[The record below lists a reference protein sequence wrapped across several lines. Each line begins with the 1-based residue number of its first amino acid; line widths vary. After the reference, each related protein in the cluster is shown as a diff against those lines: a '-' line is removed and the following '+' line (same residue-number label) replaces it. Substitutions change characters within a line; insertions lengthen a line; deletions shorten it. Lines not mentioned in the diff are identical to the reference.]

1 MPGHNL
7 LKEMQGTRGP
17 EKCLSSYQKDI
28 FFLYSDSSQYQFNG
42 MYIHRELRLCL
53 SLSLLHQTLNS
64 CCYKMWHLYS
74 LKNIY
79 ASLLYILHT
88 I

>member
-7 LKEMQGTRGP
+7 LKEGTIGP
-17 EKCLSSYQKDI
+17 EKCLFSYQKDL
-28 FFLYSDSSQYQFNG
+28 FFFFFPPPYQFSG
-42 MYIHRELRLCL
+42 MYIHREPRLCL

-64 CCYKMWHLYS
+64 CCYRMWHLCN

-79 ASLLYILHT
+79 AFLLYMLHT